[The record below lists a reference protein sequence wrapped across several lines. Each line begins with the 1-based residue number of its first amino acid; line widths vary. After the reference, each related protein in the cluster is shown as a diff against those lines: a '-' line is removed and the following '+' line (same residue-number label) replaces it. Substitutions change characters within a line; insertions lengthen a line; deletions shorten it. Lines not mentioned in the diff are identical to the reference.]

1 MALFSV
7 MLGLGRSLYGK
18 FGKNIEKVLLL
29 GAIGSAICYFVSA
42 ISPFPALSLVSCA
55 FTGFCASMLWPG
67 NLISATDRIPDGGV
81 FLYAMMAS
89 GGDFGAS
96 VVPQMV
102 GIVTDNVMEWDSAVK
117 LAESL
122 NMSAEQ
128 LGMRCGMLIGALFPL
143 AAIPIFLKFI
153 KEKKKI

>member
-1 MALFSV
+1 
-7 MLGLGRSLYGK
+7 
-18 FGKNIEKVLLL
+18 
-29 GAIGSAICYFVSA
+29 
-42 ISPFPALSLVSCA
+42 
-55 FTGFCASMLWPG
+55 MLWPG

-102 GIVTDNVMEWDSAVK
+102 GIVTDKVMAWDSAIK

-143 AAIPIFLKFI
+143 AAIPIYISFLKN
-153 KEKKKI
+153 KKKA